1 MGGRT
6 CPAFHAAGL
15 DRTRNSTD
23 NPGISN
29 IWPAEDVIGERSLS
43 MKSWQRRA
51 AIFLL
56 VVAAVVIQQA
66 VWVLRLFDHGQPG
79 SGFMPFGLGVIL
91 AVLAVSLIV
100 THRGADEKRVP
111 FWKPGAWVQPLLA
124 IVITA
129 VYIVVFDDIGAI
141 TSVIVLVTGWLLVV
155 EHKSVVVS
163 AGTGLLTG
171 LVVYLVFERLLQTP
185 FPRGILF

>member
-1 MGGRT
+1 
-6 CPAFHAAGL
+6 
-15 DRTRNSTD
+15 
-23 NPGISN
+23 
-29 IWPAEDVIGERSLS
+29 
-43 MKSWQRRA
+43 MKSWQRYA
-51 AIFLL
+51 GLFFLL
-56 VVAAVVIQQA
+56 VAVVVIQQSI
-66 VWVLRLFDHGQPG
+66 WVLRLFDHGQPG
-79 SGFMPFGLGVIL
+79 SGFMPFGLGIIL
-91 AVLAVSLIV
+91 AVLAVSIIV
-100 THRGADEKRVP
+100 THRGPDEKRVP
-111 FWKPGAWVQPLLA
+111 FWKPGSWLQPLLA
-124 IVITA
+124 VIITA